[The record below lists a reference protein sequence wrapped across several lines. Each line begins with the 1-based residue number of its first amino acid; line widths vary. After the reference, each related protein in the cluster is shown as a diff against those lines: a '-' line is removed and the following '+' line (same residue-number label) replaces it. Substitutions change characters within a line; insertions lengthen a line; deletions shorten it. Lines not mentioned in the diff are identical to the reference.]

1 MFALITGPFLE
12 GGTGSVVESARLL
25 CPRGERGMSPKHA
38 RAALHVVLNSLFIVK
53 KYRALSSHPPKK
65 RLQSVYTCG

>member
-1 MFALITGPFLE
+1 MWLNLQDCCAHE
-12 GGTGSVVESARLL
+12 ENAE
-25 CPRGERGMSPKHA
+25 CPQSTT